1 MTIRHKTQSSFLNS
15 AMLQS
20 HREIFKNVCLISKPC
35 NRPADKISNGRCPNI
50 HSFKFSPDNSNVQA
64 GLGVTMQCKDCRNV
78 EGKIFAAPNVLRQ
91 KSNRFCCLFL
101 FSLIIS
107 FSQGWGTARGKVCF
121 GCTRKRRK
129 WISMLLGRWRFTFE
143 KWRRG
148 KILERGAHSKGHIL
162 VLKNWSCFP
171 G

>member
-1 MTIRHKTQSSFLNS
+1 MLFRYILFTIVTIRHKTQSSFLNS

-107 FSQGWGTARGKVCF
+107 FSQGWGTARGKGLLWLHQEKKKMDFYAAGEVKVYIWKVKERQDF
-121 GCTRKRRK
+121 G
-129 WISMLLGRWRFTFE
+129 
-143 KWRRG
+143 
-148 KILERGAHSKGHIL
+148 ERGT
-162 VLKNWSCFP
+162 
-171 G
+171 